1 MAKLVHRGDGDVYIE
16 DVHTL
21 TGLDI
26 EGMAA
31 GMLPNHADGS
41 ELTNDEV
48 SLIAEQLCARI
59 DTEKLE
65 NLINDAVFD
74 LLQRTATA
82 VIEETAASS

>member
-1 MAKLVHRGDGDVYIE
+1 MTKLVHCGDGDVYIE

-41 ELTNDEV
+41 ELTDDEV
-48 SLIAEQLCARI
+48 SLVAERLCARI
-59 DTEKLE
+59 DSERLE
-65 NLINDAVFD
+65 NLVNDAVFD
-74 LLQRTATA
+74 LLQRTTTA
-82 VIEETAASS
+82 VIEEMAASS